1 MAVKKNT
8 KVKSVDTTKVVK
20 EEKVVVPKVVEPVV
34 EPVAE
39 PVVEHVVDSP
49 VSNGSEQGSQS
60 VDGHA
65 QVVDVLSGVLT
76 QLRSL
81 ITVVKG
87 LQKEHLKMQKVQAK
101 KAQKKANGTPRPPSG
116 FAKPSLLSDELCTFL
131 GLPSGS
137 SLSRTEVTS
146 KVNQYI
152 KEHNLQNKEDK
163 RKIIPDQKLSKV
175 LSMTPDD
182 QVTYFNLQKFMKHHY
197 SKAVSV

>member
-8 KVKSVDTTKVVK
+8 KVKSVDTTSTTSKVVK
-20 EEKVVVPKVVEPVV
+20 EEKVVVPVVPEVVPEVVEK
-34 EPVAE
+34 
-39 PVVEHVVDSP
+39 VVDSP
-49 VSNGSEQGSQS
+49 VSQGSEQGSQS
-60 VDGHA
+60 VDGHG
-65 QVVDVLSGVLT
+65 QVLDVLSGVLS
-76 QLRSL
+76 QLRGL
-81 ITVVKG
+81 ISVVKG

-116 FAKPSLLSDELCTFL
+116 FAKPSLLSDELCSFL

-175 LSMTPDD
+175 LSMTPND

-197 SKAVSV
+197 TKAVSV